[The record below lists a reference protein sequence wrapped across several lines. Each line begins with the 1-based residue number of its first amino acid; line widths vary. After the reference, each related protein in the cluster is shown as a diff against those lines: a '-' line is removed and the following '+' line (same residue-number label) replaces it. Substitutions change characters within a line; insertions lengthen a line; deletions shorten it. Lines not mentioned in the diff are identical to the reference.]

1 MAESGSNLAS
11 ATGIHMTFCFRTRA
25 FATVFTLL
33 FLGSA
38 FGQGTKP
45 APKTAKPAAK
55 TAPSTK
61 KPTAAPAIVTPA
73 PAPAPAPPSD
83 VRFKTKYTAGENV
96 TVSMSYFKDQRE
108 RYELGDI
115 ILIKQ
120 RDQKRSIQISKSAN
134 SYVAVPDDAPGAAAP
149 ALQPPGIVTVA
160 VSIVDLGERKDVFG
174 QPARRVR
181 TVVERQP
188 QPGAC
193 DQSKLLTEI
202 DAWYIDLPKV
212 MAAPTPAAAPG
223 GCADEIESRESGDPK
238 LLGFPISYRT
248 TITDLG
254 DKQGKPSESAMEVT
268 EFEVLTLDNALFE
281 IPPGVA
287 VAADSREFMK
297 TISDANETKL
307 ARGGAESGV
316 PAKKPG
322 TLRVGVPEVGNKTAQ
337 SADTRALR
345 TRIISELEQQ
355 KIEAI
360 PMAAAP
366 QAELDAQARELGVDY
381 LLMAEITDL
390 KTSKPGGLTRVMKA
404 TAKEEARDI
413 TEAKLSVQLV
423 PPGGKPKLS
432 KNASGKDGGVGL
444 KTSLKVAKFAGS
456 IYLKFYMG
464 GMLGGQMSAL
474 NSLGMMNMGAM
485 GSMQPMS
492 VGGSTFDRTA
502 GAANYV
508 MLQVMAGAAA
518 GAAAHGGP
526 SFDLALED
534 AIEDAGQDVIESIK
548 KAAGAMR

>member
-1 MAESGSNLAS
+1 
-11 ATGIHMTFCFRTRA
+11 MTFCFRARA
-25 FATVFTLL
+25 FAVVFTLL
-33 FLGSA
+33 FLGPA

-55 TAPSTK
+55 TVPATK
-61 KPTAAPAIVTPA
+61 KPPAAPVVVPA
-73 PAPAPAPPSD
+73 PPAPPSD
-83 VRFKTKYTAGENV
+83 VRFKTKYTVGENV
-96 TVSMSYFKDQRE
+96 TESMSYFKDQRE

-120 RDQKRSIQISKSAN
+120 RDQKRSIQISQSAN
-134 SYVAVPDDAPGAAAP
+134 SYVAVPDDAPAAAAP
-149 ALQPPGIVTVA
+149 ALQPSGIVTVA
-160 VSIVDLGERKDVFG
+160 VSIVDLGERKNVFG
-174 QPARRVR
+174 QAARRVR

-188 QPGAC
+188 HPGAC

-202 DAWYIDLPKV
+202 DAWYIDVPKV
-212 MAAPTPAAAPG
+212 MAAPATAATPAAAPG
-223 GCADEIESRESGDPK
+223 GCADEIESSESGDPK

-248 TITDLG
+248 TISDLG
-254 DKQGKPSESAMEVT
+254 DKQGQPSESAMEVT
-268 EFEVLTLDNALFE
+268 EFEMLTLDNALFE

-287 VAADSREFMK
+287 AAADSREFMK

-307 ARGGAESGV
+307 ARGGVESGV

-337 SADTRALR
+337 TADTRALR
-345 TRIISELEQQ
+345 TRIISELEEQ

-366 QAELDAQARELGVDY
+366 QAELDARARELGVDY

-432 KNASGKDGGVGL
+432 KNANGKDGGVGL

-464 GMLGGQMSAL
+464 GMMGGQMSAL

-485 GSMQPMS
+485 GSVQPMS

-518 GAAAHGGP
+518 GAAAQGGP
-526 SFDLALED
+526 SFDAALEN
-534 AIEDAGQDVIESIK
+534 AIEDAGPDVIESIK
-548 KAAGAMR
+548 KAAGAKR